1 MRLSDSYGRD
11 AVSHKDSEK
20 VPNHHDRESD
30 RVAEALEKVNAR
42 HAETLKQ
49 LAGLLVDR
57 CSSSGRRSLEACC
70 SDTAGPGPSGR
81 RIKASELGWLPL
93 YGNCNS
99 CKIFPSGS
107 FRVAIQPPQC
117 SISGGRMNSTPWS
130 ARSWQ
135 MPWMSWTPRWGI
147 IR

>member
-42 HAETLKQ
+42 HAETLQK

-57 CSSSGRRSLEACC
+57 CSSSGP
-70 SDTAGPGPSGR
+70 T
-81 RIKASELGWLPL
+81 
-93 YGNCNS
+93 
-99 CKIFPSGS
+99 
-107 FRVAIQPPQC
+107 
-117 SISGGRMNSTPWS
+117 
-130 ARSWQ
+130 
-135 MPWMSWTPRWGI
+135 
-147 IR
+147 

>member
-42 HAETLKQ
+42 QSETLKN

-57 CSSSGRRSLEACC
+57 CSSSGP
-70 SDTAGPGPSGR
+70 T
-81 RIKASELGWLPL
+81 
-93 YGNCNS
+93 
-99 CKIFPSGS
+99 
-107 FRVAIQPPQC
+107 
-117 SISGGRMNSTPWS
+117 
-130 ARSWQ
+130 
-135 MPWMSWTPRWGI
+135 
-147 IR
+147 